1 MSGSLAHSRPGEA
14 PRLLGAP
21 RNDLPFSR
29 RLLRAEHQVRT
40 HPYVPSSLHTVCPL
54 GTDPI
59 RLVCV
64 LRIRETL
71 NNLILRSPQEWQTQV
86 GLPFVKIEGKHTA
99 LRPITLH
106 TICFG
111 TDLVRLVCLLRHDR
125 RVGRAPLRRP
135 PPPARAVRGR
145 VSHADIPAPPS
156 PRSRRPPRQYVSRP
170 RSLPVIRVIL
180 AVSDIASRPVFY
192 SWHDD

>member
-1 MSGSLAHSRPGEA
+1 MQFAVSFTGPTTSVREQAIQPRPHPNPHQPTHLCSRALCISLSFTADAYYGQ
-14 PRLLGAP
+14 
-21 RNDLPFSR
+21 N
-29 RLLRAEHQVRT
+29 T
-40 HPYVPSSLHTVCPL
+40 K
-54 GTDPI
+54 
-59 RLVCV
+59 
-64 LRIRETL
+64 IRETL
-71 NNLILRSPQEWQTQV
+71 NSTHRPMPSMRPVVHYAAPSLTSHSLCAYADLILRSPQEWQTQV

-145 VSHADIPAPPS
+145 VSHADIPAPVRTANSNPIPIHPHS
-156 PRSRRPPRQYVSRP
+156 PHTTRE
-170 RSLPVIRVIL
+170 
-180 AVSDIASRPVFY
+180 
-192 SWHDD
+192 